1 MIRKLTYVATLF
13 AGLICFS
20 AAHADDYYQ
29 ELGGK
34 EGVEKIV
41 DNFINEI
48 SFDQD
53 IVTFFEGTDITRLR
67 EKLIEQFC
75 HESGGPCEYTGDSMK
90 DVHAGMKITK
100 AQFNRV
106 VELLQAAMDDA
117 GTPQTAQNRLIR
129 SLAPMRPDIIHR

>member
-1 MIRKLTYVATLF
+1 MIKKLIYIAALFSGLTCFNVAQ
-13 AGLICFS
+13 AGG
-20 AAHADDYYQ
+20 YYQ

-34 EGVEKIV
+34 AGVEKIV

-48 SFDQD
+48 SFDQN
-53 IVTFFEGTDITRLR
+53 IVKFFEGTDINRLR

-90 DVHAGMKITK
+90 DVHAGMDITK
-100 AQFNRV
+100 AEFNRV

-129 SLAPMRPDIIHR
+129 SLAPMRPDIIHQ

>member
-1 MIRKLTYVATLF
+1 MIKKFTYTAALI
-13 AGLICFS
+13 AGLSCLNL
-20 AAHADDYYQ
+20 AHADDYYQ

-34 EGVEKIV
+34 DGVEKIV

-48 SFDQD
+48 SFDKN
-53 IVTFFEGTDITRLR
+53 IVKFFEGTDINRLR

-90 DVHAGMKITK
+90 DVHAGMQITK
-100 AQFNRV
+100 AEFNRV

>member
-1 MIRKLTYVATLF
+1 MIKELTCTAVLFTGLACFNVAQ
-13 AGLICFS
+13 
-20 AAHADDYYQ
+20 ADGYYQ

-48 SFDQD
+48 SFDQN
-53 IVTFFEGTDITRLR
+53 IVKFFEGTDITRLR

-100 AQFNRV
+100 AEFNRV

-129 SLAPMRPDIIHR
+129 SLAPMRPDIIHQ

>member
-1 MIRKLTYVATLF
+1 MIKKFTYTVALI
-13 AGLICFS
+13 AGLS
-20 AAHADDYYQ
+20 WLNVAHADGYYQ

-48 SFDQD
+48 SFDKN
-53 IVTFFEGTDITRLR
+53 IVKFFEGTDINRLR

-90 DVHAGMKITK
+90 DVHAGMQITK
-100 AQFNRV
+100 AEFNRV

>member
-1 MIRKLTYVATLF
+1 MIKKLIYIAALFSGLTCFNVAQ
-13 AGLICFS
+13 AGG
-20 AAHADDYYQ
+20 YYQ

-34 EGVEKIV
+34 AGVEKIV

-48 SFDQD
+48 SFDQN
-53 IVTFFEGTDITRLR
+53 IVKFFEGTDINRLR

-90 DVHAGMKITK
+90 DVHAGMDITK
-100 AQFNRV
+100 AEFNRV

-129 SLAPMRPDIIHR
+129 SLAPTRPDIIHQ

>member
-1 MIRKLTYVATLF
+1 
-13 AGLICFS
+13 
-20 AAHADDYYQ
+20 
-29 ELGGK
+29 
-34 EGVEKIV
+34 
-41 DNFINEI
+41 
-48 SFDQD
+48 
-53 IVTFFEGTDITRLR
+53 
-67 EKLIEQFC
+67 
-75 HESGGPCEYTGDSMK
+75 MK

>member
-1 MIRKLTYVATLF
+1 MIKKLIYIAALFSGLTCFNVAQ
-13 AGLICFS
+13 
-20 AAHADDYYQ
+20 ADGYYQ

-34 EGVEKIV
+34 AGVEKIV

-48 SFDQD
+48 SFDQN
-53 IVTFFEGTDITRLR
+53 IVKFFEGTDINRLR

-90 DVHAGMKITK
+90 DVHAGMDITK
-100 AQFNRV
+100 GEFNRV

-129 SLAPMRPDIIHR
+129 SLAPMRPDIIHQ